1 MKFSPAITI
10 SLIKLDLSYCGL
22 STEVLAKFLENNF
35 RLFSLQKLLL
45 EHNYIK
51 SDIFDKLLSDEIILE
66 NLNCL
71 DLSYNDIGCEQ
82 YEENEFLIKFIKK
95 YTNLKSI
102 KLIITNFFN
111 FWNLNLDNK
120 EKDFKRLYT
129 DLLNDLKVK
138 NRAFKF
144 VIEDNEK
151 DYFMENRFSDLFEFK
166 NH

>member
-1 MKFSPAITI
+1 M
-10 SLIKLDLSYCGL
+10 
-22 STEVLAKFLENNF
+22 
-35 RLFSLQKLLL
+35 
-45 EHNYIK
+45 
-51 SDIFDKLLSDEIILE
+51 LE

-82 YEENEFLIKFIKK
+82 YEENESLIKFIKK

-102 KLIITNFFN
+102 KLIITTFFN

-120 EKDFKRLYT
+120 EKDFKRLYI

-138 NRAFKF
+138 NRAFKI

-151 DYFMENRFSDLFEFK
+151 DYYIEKCLSDLFEFK